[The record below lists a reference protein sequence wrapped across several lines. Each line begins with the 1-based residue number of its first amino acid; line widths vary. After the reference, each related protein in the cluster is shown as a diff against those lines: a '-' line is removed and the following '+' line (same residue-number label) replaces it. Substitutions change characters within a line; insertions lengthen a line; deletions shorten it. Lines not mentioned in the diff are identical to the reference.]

1 MNSLFHQSA
10 DHLFDIQNNTR
21 AYASGRYHK
30 SELERAEVASL
41 LQDVELVFNEGFTV
55 EIEEALASHHPET
68 LLQYLQKS
76 HDLYLNARLY
86 EIEQTLDWLAL
97 EIGRSHPYLKLLR
110 FFLMDYRQELT
121 KHIHHE
127 ESLLFPALSKLFQ
140 EGKSALN
147 SAEISLITGFK
158 AHHEDTEVDLKM
170 LRKVLREYVSEG
182 LTYSSFR
189 VLLNRLKSLELD
201 LQVHHILEDHVL
213 IPFALNALKQ

>member
-1 MNSLFHQSA
+1 MHPIIHESA
-10 DHLFDIQNNTR
+10 DHLFDIQNNTS
-21 AYASGRYHK
+21 AYASSRYQQ
-30 SELERAEVASL
+30 SELEQAEVASL
-41 LQDVELVFNEGFTV
+41 LRDIELVFNVGFTP
-55 EIEEALASHHPET
+55 EIEAALASHHPEK

-97 EIGRSHPYLKLLR
+97 EIGGAHPYLKLLR
-110 FFLMDYRQELT
+110 FFLMDYRLQLT
-121 KHIHHE
+121 KHIHLE
-127 ESLLFPALSKLFQ
+127 ESLLFPALRKLFQ

-147 SAEISLITGFK
+147 TAEINLITGFQ
-158 AHHEDTEVDLKM
+158 AHHDDTEVDLKV

-182 LTYSSFR
+182 RSYSSFR

-213 IPFALNALKQ
+213 IPFALKALKQ